1 MEEEE
6 GKVRHISQQEAREI
20 DATKVAYFTLNDGT
34 VLLVK
39 NDDNPEP
46 QEILQEN
53 IQMNSNEEEEKN
65 MAEENQQLPEEQELQ
80 QNIISGQE
88 NQEQYQ
94 IQSQNENQQIVTG
107 SENEQINY
115 IQTQSQN
122 AQEVQQQISNL
133 GYNIPSDYKISLCEC
148 ELKELTEDVL
158 KRYMVKNTIS
168 AAEYRKKKNNEL
180 ISDLKKLREELQ
192 KIRFNKQS
200 GTAVSKLSKIKSLRK
215 QIARVLTIIRENTK
229 NEVISKLL
237 TKEKKEVK
245 DDKEE
250 TITTTIKNLKMKHIP
265 LDLRPKK
272 TRAMRRRLTKF

>member
-1 MEEEE
+1 
-6 GKVRHISQQEAREI
+6 
-20 DATKVAYFTLNDGT
+20 
-34 VLLVK
+34 
-39 NDDNPEP
+39 
-46 QEILQEN
+46 
-53 IQMNSNEEEEKN
+53 
-65 MAEENQQLPEEQELQ
+65 
-80 QNIISGQE
+80 
-88 NQEQYQ
+88 
-94 IQSQNENQQIVTG
+94 
-107 SENEQINY
+107 
-115 IQTQSQN
+115 
-122 AQEVQQQISNL
+122 
-133 GYNIPSDYKISLCEC
+133 
-148 ELKELTEDVL
+148 
-158 KRYMVKNTIS
+158 MVKNTIS

-245 DDKEE
+245 DGKEE

-272 TRAMRRRLTKF
+272 TRAMRRRLTKFENKLVTLKQLKRKLNFPKRKFAVPVA